1 MRDFVDRIALV
12 VKKYNIPKCLV
23 VNFDQTGICLVP
35 VSNRT
40 FAQKGSRQVSLRF
53 KGDKRQITALLA
65 GTAAG
70 DFLPEQLIFQGK
82 TNAVHPKV
90 FSLFSNLTNRLQL
103 HQDGQSLIR
112 KTIGL
117 QMNP

>member
-1 MRDFVDRIALV
+1 MLLNLLQTAQNFVDRIALV
-12 VKKYNIPKCLV
+12 VEKYKIIKSLV
-23 VNFDQTGICLVP
+23 INFDQTGVHIIP

-40 FAQKGSRQVSLRF
+40 FAQKGSRQVALRF

-82 TNAVHPKV
+82 TNACHPKV
-90 FSLFSNLTNRLQL
+90 VL
-103 HQDGQSLIR
+103 
-112 KTIGL
+112 
-117 QMNP
+117 